1 MTASWALAA
10 GAAFA
15 VALAVPAALDAQ
27 QAERVIEGRVVRPAG
42 GSGAEESLVGVGG
55 SWVVLHRVGRDVAG
69 PLDSMRTRGDGSY
82 AFRYRVTGDTSAVY
96 FVSTSRG
103 GVAYFTPPQREPVV
117 RGGTAEIMVYDTTSA
132 PIPITVRGRHV
143 IVTAPDSTSD
153 RRTIIEVYEVTND
166 SNVTRVARGTAGV
179 TFDVPLPDGITAIT
193 GGEGDISSESMQV
206 VDGRLQVSAP
216 FSPGLKQFSFF
227 YEIPATADPFTFAV
241 ETDVPVVEVLV
252 EDPRGTARGAGLVE
266 VSPVEVEGRPFKRFL
281 GEGVGAGSTFIVT
294 TPGDDPGVGRLRV
307 MLVVIAIGAAML
319 LGLGMAF
326 LRKGPRAFAPRRDAD
341 PASLALQVAALDAAY
356 EKLTAPTEQQRA
368 EHYVARAQLKGRLSA
383 ALAKRDELG

>member
-1 MTASWALAA
+1 MRTLAA

-15 VALAVPAALDAQ
+15 LVCAVPASVGAQ
-27 QAERVIEGRVVRPAG
+27 QAERIIEGRVVRPAG
-42 GSGAEESLVGVGG
+42 GSLADESLVGVGG

-69 PLDSMRTRGDGSY
+69 PLDSVRTRGDGSY

-96 FVSTSRG
+96 FVSTNRG

-143 IVTAPDSTSD
+143 IVTAPDTTST
-153 RRTIIEVYEVTND
+153 RRTIVEVYEVTND
-166 SNVTRVARGTAGV
+166 STITRVAAGAEGV
-179 TFDVPLPDGITAIT
+179 TFDAPLPAGITAIT
-193 GGEGDISSESMQV
+193 GGEGDISNESMLV
-206 VDGRLQVSAP
+206 VDGRLHVSAP

-227 YEIPATADPFTFAV
+227 YEIPATPEPFTFV
-241 ETDVPVVEVLV
+241 VDVDVPVVEVLV

-266 VSPVEVEGRPFKRFL
+266 VSPVQVEGRPFKRFL
-281 GEGVGAGSTFIVT
+281 SENVGAGSTFIVT
-294 TPGDDPGVGRLRV
+294 APGEDRGAGQLRV
-307 MLVVIAIGAAML
+307 MLVVIAVGAAML

-326 LRKGPRAFAPRRDAD
+326 LRKGPQAFARGRDAD

-356 EKLTAPTEQQRA
+356 ERIAAPTEQQRA

>member
-1 MTASWALAA
+1 MPASLE
-10 GAAFA
+10 
-15 VALAVPAALDAQ
+15 AQ
-27 QAERVIEGRVVRPAG
+27 QAERIIEGRVVRPSG
-42 GSGAEESLVGVGG
+42 GSLADESLVGVGG

-69 PLDSMRTRGDGSY
+69 PLDSLRTRGDGSY

-143 IVTAPDSTSD
+143 IVTAPDTTSN
-153 RRTIIEVYEVTND
+153 RRTIVEVYEVTND
-166 SNVTRVARGTAGV
+166 STVTRVAAGAEGV
-179 TFDVPLPDGITAIT
+179 TFDAPLPAGITAIT
-193 GGEGDISSESMQV
+193 GGEGDISNESMLV
-206 VDGRLQVSAP
+206 VDGRLHVSAP
-216 FSPGLKQFSFF
+216 ISPGLKQFSFF
-227 YEIPATADPFTFAV
+227 YEIPGTAEPFTFVVDA
-241 ETDVPVVEVLV
+241 DVPVVEVLV

-281 GEGVGAGSTFIVT
+281 SENVGAGSTFIVT
-294 TPGDDPGVGRLRV
+294 APGADRGAGQLRV
-307 MLVVIAIGAAML
+307 MLVVIAVGAAML

-326 LRKGPRAFAPRRDAD
+326 LRKGPQAFARRRDAD

-356 EKLTAPTEQQRA
+356 EKIAAPTEQQRA